1 MNFENQLL
9 VTMDKHFD
17 QTIDHSICFERI
29 KKGIGNIIEEITL
42 QASNNAKKMPSIH
55 KCLFP

>member
-1 MNFENQLL
+1 
-9 VTMDKHFD
+9 MDKHFD